1 MSGAHAWTAGQRAL
15 WQRLRDYRF
24 GGDAD
29 EAFVSRVAHECGCD
43 RETALAA
50 LEEYR
55 RFCFLAIEAGHAVTP
70 SRFVDRVWHV
80 HVTDTRDYWERFC
93 PQVLQRP
100 LHHAP
105 SRGGADEDERHRRQ
119 YRDTCTSYGFFF
131 GEPPVRFW
139 GEAEPE
145 PVSAPAAAAQPPSG
159 LPWPSEPRG
168 LGRAFWIWSAL
179 SAAALA
185 LGAAAHGTIDALQW
199 RGGAFLALYA
209 ALLGWT
215 FVTGGAAQ
223 RALRGPNRRSER
235 TVDDPVALGFLAA
248 GPQRAADVAIVE
260 LLSSEAFKLDLSG
273 AASRSDASRAWLRRH
288 RPDAALPPRLQA
300 AAALVQRK
308 QRLDDAH
315 RALEAHYRGLAEPM
329 RAQGWWLT
337 SAQDW
342 QARAVAALPML
353 VLIGFGLSKIGI
365 GLARDRPVGFLVV
378 LTLLAALLT
387 AVRLSSL
394 QRRSRSGDWA
404 LHDAARRVRE
414 RGDYGDYGARVAL
427 AGSSALVGTALVD
440 YHWVR
445 TPTPSSSSDS
455 GSGTSSC
462 SGGGSCGGGG
472 GCGGCGS

>member
-1 MSGAHAWTAGQRAL
+1 MSGTTGVWTDAQRAL
-15 WQRLRDYRF
+15 WRRLQDYRF
-24 GGDAD
+24 GGDQA

-55 RFCFLAIEAGHAVTP
+55 RFCFLAVEAGHPVTP
-70 SRFVDRVWHV
+70 SKFVDRVWHA

-105 SRGGADEDERHRRQ
+105 SRGGVAEDERHRRQ
-119 YRDTCTSYGFFF
+119 YRDTRTSYGFFF
-131 GEPPVRFW
+131 GEPPARFW

-145 PVSAPAAAAQPPSG
+145 APPAPAAAAPARSE
-159 LPWPSEPRG
+159 LPWPAEPRG

-179 SAAALA
+179 SLATFA
-185 LGAAAHGTIDALQW
+185 LGATANGTAAALQW
-199 RGGAFLALYA
+199 RGGGFLALYV

-215 FVTGGAAQ
+215 FVAGGAAQ
-223 RALRGPNRRSER
+223 RALRGPNRRSQR
-235 TVDDPVALGFLAA
+235 AIDDPVELGFLAA
-248 GPQRAADVAIVE
+248 GPKRAADVAIVE

-273 AASRSDASRAWLRRH
+273 PASQIDASRAWLRRD
-288 RPDAALPPRLQA
+288 RADAALPERLHA
-300 AAALVQRK
+300 AAALVQRR
-308 QRLDDAH
+308 QRLDQAH
-315 RALEAHYRGLAEPM
+315 RALEEHYHGLAEPM

-337 SAQDW
+337 PAQDW
-342 QARAVAALPML
+342 RARAVAVLPMIA
-353 VLIGFGLSKIGI
+353 LIGFGLSKIGI

-378 LTLLAALLT
+378 LSLLAALLT
-387 AVRLSSL
+387 VVRLCSL

-404 LHDAARRVRE
+404 LHDGSRRPWS
-414 RGDYGDYGARVAL
+414 YGDYGARVAV
-427 AGSSALVGTALVD
+427 AGSSALVGTALAD

-445 TPTPSSSSDS
+445 TPVSSSSSDS
-455 GSGTSSC
+455 GTSTSGC